1 MTDVKICGIMS
12 EADVASASEAD
23 YLGFV
28 LMTDSR
34 RCLTVARARTLMAL
48 TDRRKVVVTTIRNV
62 DAIIDLVNELHPD
75 VVQVHSRFSVDEMVR
90 LRESLSCELWLLLPV
105 MKNVTAQTLRDL
117 RRFTDKVVLDTPSVQ
132 GGGSGETHDWN
143 VSASIAQFLRPT
155 KCVLAGGLDPDN
167 VGMAISTVHP
177 DVVDV
182 SSGVEENGV
191 KSAALID
198 RFIENARK
206 K

>member
-1 MTDVKICGIMS
+1 MMS
-12 EADVASASEAD
+12 EADVTAASEAD

-28 LMTDSR
+28 LMTDSK
-34 RCLTVARARTLMAL
+34 RCLTSAKARSLMAS
-48 TDRRKVVVTTIRNV
+48 TDQRKVVVTTVRNV
-62 DAIIDLVNELHPD
+62 GTIIDMVNDLHPD
-75 VVQVHSRFSVDEMVR
+75 VIQAHSRFNVDEMVR
-90 LRESLSCELWLLLPV
+90 LRESIECELWLLLPV
-105 MKNVTAQTLRDL
+105 MKNVTAQTLKDL
-117 RRFTDKVVLDTPSVQ
+117 RRFTDKVVLDTPSTQ

-143 VSASIAQFLRPT
+143 VSAAIAQFLRPT
-155 KCVLAGGLDPDN
+155 KCVLAGGLTPDN
-167 VGMAISTVHP
+167 IAMAIATVRP

-182 SSGVEENGV
+182 SSGVEENGA